1 MYTETSREVTKRDG
15 THVPF
20 DKTKIRNAIKRAAD
34 ECDALSAGSLDNLT
48 NEVVERCNGAEN
60 LTVENIQDMV
70 EETLMAEGL
79 SEIARRYIKYRQNKD
94 IVRASQKTDDE
105 ILALVDCRNEEAN
118 EENSNKNPTL
128 VSTQRDYIAGIVS
141 KDIARRRLLPE
152 DVVKAHDAGLIHVH
166 DMDYTLQRLTNCCL
180 VNLDD
185 MLQNGTMIGGAV
197 IEKPHS
203 FSTACNIACQIALA
217 VSAAQYGGQTWS
229 YTPLAKFVDVS
240 RQAIRKEVYEELEG
254 TGLSI
259 NKLEEIVESR
269 LKKEITRGIQTIQYQ
284 ILTMSSCNG
293 QSPFVST
300 VMYLNEAGDD
310 EQLRHDLAMVI
321 EEVIR
326 QRYQGIKN
334 EKGVW
339 ISPAFPKLLFVTE
352 EDNIHENSK
361 YFYLTQMAAKCSA
374 KRLVPDYISEKKMK
388 EYKIAKGQLPG
399 DGDVVLPMG
408 CVDKNEVIDY
418 KIGDNKFVESFE
430 RAWFRLQG
438 IFPVELQE
446 NDKDFVIYPKNTS
459 IWDNNKK
466 KYVAM
471 NCMIRNHSDEW
482 LRLTFSNG
490 RILDCT
496 PDHPFETT
504 NGEVFAKDLT
514 SDDKILVDKTSS
526 PDANK
531 VTMSQEKA
539 WLLGMLLCDSNYKG
553 HVTTSLG
560 LDETDIA
567 DHYETAMSN
576 VFGVKTT
583 RKTQSR
589 GAKGNYLDISA
600 KPSEGR
606 TVVSIA
612 NELVSLF
619 GAYNKIDRQI
629 PNNIFE
635 SNNDIKLS
643 FLAGMIDADGYV
655 NNNMK
660 LCKVQI
666 GSTNKALA
674 IQQMLL
680 AQSVG
685 MDATIYRN
693 HYSKEHSDRVRYR
706 VEFVPTH
713 ELISKLVSGKKKVNM
728 TNNVRTNASIAESD
742 YCAITNRESYV
753 TVDQFSYD
761 VSTESEHFTVSGLYS
776 HNCRSL
782 LSVDKT
788 RNGWNN
794 LARAKNYDDKPKYYG
809 RFNKAV
815 VTINLPDVGLSA
827 NKNMDKFWS
836 ILDERLELCHKAL
849 LWRYEHLL
857 GTKSN
862 AAPILWQHGALA
874 RFKKGETIDALL
886 EGGYSTISLGYAGI
900 YECVMAMLGVSH
912 TTPEGKKF
920 AIDILKHLNDK
931 CDAWNED
938 CNIGYSLYGSPI
950 ETVTYKF
957 ATALK
962 KRFGIVEGITDHDY
976 VTNSYHVSVRE
987 PIDAFSKLSIEGEFQ
1002 KYSLAGCISYVELP
1016 SMSNNIEAVIKL
1028 IQHIYETCMY
1038 AELNTKS
1045 DYCQACGFD
1054 GEIQIIED
1062 EHGHLDWECPRC
1074 GNRDH
1079 NTLTVCRR
1087 TCGYL
1092 GTQFWNQGRTE
1103 EIRDR
1108 VLHL

>member
-1 MYTETSREVTKRDG
+1 MNTESSRQVVKRDG

-34 ECDALSAGSLDNLT
+34 ECDALSVGSLDNLT
-48 NEVVERCNGAEN
+48 NEVVERCNCAEN

-79 SEIARRYIKYRQNKD
+79 SEIARHYIKYRQNKD

-203 FSTACNIACQIALA
+203 FSTACNIAAQVSLA
-217 VSAAQYGGQTWS
+217 VSACQFGGQTWS

-240 RQAIRKEVYEELEG
+240 RQAIRKEVCKELEG
-254 TGLSI
+254 TGISI
-259 NKLEEIVESR
+259 DKIDEIVEER
-269 LKKEITRGIQTIQYQ
+269 LKKEITRGVQTIQYQ

-334 EKGVW
+334 ENGVW

-352 EDNIHENSK
+352 EDNIYENSK
-361 YFYLTQMAAKCSA
+361 YFYLTQLAAKCSA

-388 EYKIAKGQLPG
+388 EYKIADGLLPG
-399 DGDVVLPMG
+399 EGDVVLPMG
-408 CVDKNEVIDY
+408 
-418 KIGDNKFVESFE
+418 
-430 RAWFRLQG
+430 
-438 IFPVELQE
+438 
-446 NDKDFVIYPKNTS
+446 
-459 IWDNNKK
+459 
-466 KYVAM
+466 
-471 NCMIRNHSDEW
+471 
-482 LRLTFSNG
+482 
-490 RILDCT
+490 
-496 PDHPFETT
+496 
-504 NGEVFAKDLT
+504 
-514 SDDKILVDKTSS
+514 
-526 PDANK
+526 
-531 VTMSQEKA
+531 
-539 WLLGMLLCDSNYKG
+539 
-553 HVTTSLG
+553 
-560 LDETDIA
+560 
-567 DHYETAMSN
+567 
-576 VFGVKTT
+576 
-583 RKTQSR
+583 
-589 GAKGNYLDISA
+589 
-600 KPSEGR
+600 
-606 TVVSIA
+606 
-612 NELVSLF
+612 
-619 GAYNKIDRQI
+619 
-629 PNNIFE
+629 
-635 SNNDIKLS
+635 
-643 FLAGMIDADGYV
+643 
-655 NNNMK
+655 
-660 LCKVQI
+660 
-666 GSTNKALA
+666 
-674 IQQMLL
+674 
-680 AQSVG
+680 
-685 MDATIYRN
+685 
-693 HYSKEHSDRVRYR
+693 
-706 VEFVPTH
+706 
-713 ELISKLVSGKKKVNM
+713 
-728 TNNVRTNASIAESD
+728 
-742 YCAITNRESYV
+742 
-753 TVDQFSYD
+753 
-761 VSTESEHFTVSGLYS
+761 
-776 HNCRSL
+776 CRSL

-794 LARAKNYDDKPKYYG
+794 LARAKNYEGKPKYYG

-827 NKNMDKFWS
+827 NKNMDEFWS

-857 GTKSN
+857 GTKSD

-1054 GEIQIIED
+1054 GEIQIVED

>member
-1 MYTETSREVTKRDG
+1 MNTESSRQVVKRDG

-34 ECDALSAGSLDNLT
+34 ECDALSVGSLDNLT
-48 NEVVERCNGAEN
+48 NEVVERCNCAEN

-70 EETLMAEGL
+70 EDTLMAAGL
-79 SEIARRYIKYRQNKD
+79 SEIARHYIKYRQNKD

-185 MLQNGTMIGGAV
+185 MLQNGTMIGGAA

-259 NKLEEIVESR
+259 DKLEEIVESR

-339 ISPAFPKLLFVTE
+339 ISPAFPKLLFVLE
-352 EDNIHENSK
+352 EDNVHENSK

-399 DGDVVLPMG
+399 EGDVVLPMG
-408 CVDKNEVIDY
+408 C
-418 KIGDNKFVESFE
+418 
-430 RAWFRLQG
+430 
-438 IFPVELQE
+438 
-446 NDKDFVIYPKNTS
+446 
-459 IWDNNKK
+459 
-466 KYVAM
+466 
-471 NCMIRNHSDEW
+471 
-482 LRLTFSNG
+482 
-490 RILDCT
+490 
-496 PDHPFETT
+496 
-504 NGEVFAKDLT
+504 
-514 SDDKILVDKTSS
+514 
-526 PDANK
+526 
-531 VTMSQEKA
+531 
-539 WLLGMLLCDSNYKG
+539 
-553 HVTTSLG
+553 
-560 LDETDIA
+560 
-567 DHYETAMSN
+567 
-576 VFGVKTT
+576 
-583 RKTQSR
+583 
-589 GAKGNYLDISA
+589 
-600 KPSEGR
+600 
-606 TVVSIA
+606 
-612 NELVSLF
+612 
-619 GAYNKIDRQI
+619 
-629 PNNIFE
+629 
-635 SNNDIKLS
+635 
-643 FLAGMIDADGYV
+643 
-655 NNNMK
+655 
-660 LCKVQI
+660 
-666 GSTNKALA
+666 
-674 IQQMLL
+674 
-680 AQSVG
+680 
-685 MDATIYRN
+685 
-693 HYSKEHSDRVRYR
+693 
-706 VEFVPTH
+706 
-713 ELISKLVSGKKKVNM
+713 
-728 TNNVRTNASIAESD
+728 
-742 YCAITNRESYV
+742 
-753 TVDQFSYD
+753 
-761 VSTESEHFTVSGLYS
+761 
-776 HNCRSL
+776 RSL
-782 LSVDKT
+782 LSVDNT

-794 LARAKNYDDKPKYYG
+794 IARAKNYDGKPKYYG
-809 RFNKAV
+809 RFNKGV
-815 VTINLPDVGLSA
+815 CTINLPDVGLSA
-827 NKNMDKFWS
+827 HKDINEFWR
-836 ILDERLELCHKAL
+836 ILDERLGLCHKAL
-849 LWRYEHLL
+849 LWRHKHLMS
-857 GTKSN
+857 TKSDV
-862 AAPILWQHGALA
+862 APILWQHGALA
-874 RFKKGETIDALL
+874 RFNKGEVLDPLL
-886 EGGYSTISLGYAGI
+886 TGGYSTISLGYAGI

-912 TTPEGKKF
+912 TTPEGKQF
-920 AIDILKHLNDK
+920 AIEILKHMNDK
-931 CDAWNED
+931 CDEWNAKD
-938 CNIGYSLYGSPI
+938 DIGAGLYGTPL
-950 ETVTYKF
+950 ETSTYKF

-962 KRFGIVEGITDHDY
+962 KRFGIIEGITDHDY
-976 VTNSYHVSVRE
+976 VTNSYHVVVRE
-987 PIDAFSKLSIEGEFQ
+987 RIDAFSKLSLEGEFQ
-1002 KYSLAGCISYVELP
+1002 KYSLSGCISYVELP
-1016 SMSNNIEAVIKL
+1016 SMSNNVEAVIKL

-1062 EHGHLDWECPRC
+1062 ENGHLDWECPRC

-1079 NTLTVCRR
+1079 NTLTVVRR
-1087 TCGYL
+1087 SCGYL

>member
-1 MYTETSREVTKRDG
+1 MNTESSREVTKRDG
-15 THVPF
+15 THVTF

-34 ECDALSAGSLDNLT
+34 ECDALSVGSLDNLT
-48 NEVVERCNGAEN
+48 NEVVKRCNGAEN

-70 EETLMAEGL
+70 EDTLMAEGL
-79 SEIARRYIKYRQNKD
+79 SEIARHYIKYRQNKE
-94 IVRASQKTDDE
+94 IVRASKKTDDE
-105 ILALVDCRNEEAN
+105 ILSLVECRNEEAN

-203 FSTACNIACQIALA
+203 FSTACNIAAQVSLA
-217 VSAAQYGGQTWS
+217 VSAMQFGGQTWS

-240 RQAIRKEVYEELEG
+240 RQAIRKEVCEELEG
-254 TGLSI
+254 TGISI
-259 NKLEEIVESR
+259 DKIEEIVEER
-269 LKKEITRGIQTIQYQ
+269 LKKEITRGVQTIQYQ

-334 EKGVW
+334 ENGVW

-352 EDNIHENSK
+352 EDNVYENSK
-361 YFYLTQMAAKCSA
+361 YFYLTQLAAKCSA

-388 EYKIAKGQLPG
+388 EYKIADGLLPG

-408 CVDKNEVIDY
+408 
-418 KIGDNKFVESFE
+418 
-430 RAWFRLQG
+430 
-438 IFPVELQE
+438 
-446 NDKDFVIYPKNTS
+446 
-459 IWDNNKK
+459 
-466 KYVAM
+466 
-471 NCMIRNHSDEW
+471 
-482 LRLTFSNG
+482 
-490 RILDCT
+490 
-496 PDHPFETT
+496 
-504 NGEVFAKDLT
+504 
-514 SDDKILVDKTSS
+514 
-526 PDANK
+526 
-531 VTMSQEKA
+531 
-539 WLLGMLLCDSNYKG
+539 
-553 HVTTSLG
+553 
-560 LDETDIA
+560 
-567 DHYETAMSN
+567 
-576 VFGVKTT
+576 
-583 RKTQSR
+583 
-589 GAKGNYLDISA
+589 
-600 KPSEGR
+600 
-606 TVVSIA
+606 
-612 NELVSLF
+612 
-619 GAYNKIDRQI
+619 
-629 PNNIFE
+629 
-635 SNNDIKLS
+635 
-643 FLAGMIDADGYV
+643 
-655 NNNMK
+655 
-660 LCKVQI
+660 
-666 GSTNKALA
+666 
-674 IQQMLL
+674 
-680 AQSVG
+680 
-685 MDATIYRN
+685 
-693 HYSKEHSDRVRYR
+693 
-706 VEFVPTH
+706 
-713 ELISKLVSGKKKVNM
+713 
-728 TNNVRTNASIAESD
+728 
-742 YCAITNRESYV
+742 
-753 TVDQFSYD
+753 
-761 VSTESEHFTVSGLYS
+761 
-776 HNCRSL
+776 CRSL

-794 LARAKNYDDKPKYYG
+794 LARAKNYDGKPKYYG

-827 NKNMDKFWS
+827 NKNMDEFWS

-857 GTKSN
+857 GTKSD

-931 CDAWNED
+931 CDTWNED

-1054 GEIQIIED
+1054 GEIQIVED

-1087 TCGYL
+1087 TCGKGSQYCRN
-1092 GTQFWNQGRTE
+1092 TNQ
-1103 EIRDR
+1103 
-1108 VLHL
+1108 

>member
-1 MYTETSREVTKRDG
+1 MNTESSRQVVKRDG

-34 ECDALSAGSLDNLT
+34 ECDALSVGSLDNLT
-48 NEVVERCNGAEN
+48 NEVVERCNCAEN

-79 SEIARRYIKYRQNKD
+79 AEIARHYIKYRQNKD

-185 MLQNGTMIGGAV
+185 MLQNGTMIGGAA

-259 NKLEEIVESR
+259 DKLEEIVESR

-300 VMYLNEAGDD
+300 VMYLNEAEDD
-310 EQLRHDLAMVI
+310 EQLKHDLAMVI

-339 ISPAFPKLLFVTE
+339 ISPAFPKLIYCLE
-352 EDNIHENSK
+352 EDNVHENSK

-374 KRLVPDYISEKKMK
+374 KRLVPDYVSEKKLK

-399 DGDVVLPMG
+399 TGDAVFPMG
-408 CVDKNEVIDY
+408 CR
-418 KIGDNKFVESFE
+418 SF
-430 RAWFRLQG
+430 
-438 IFPVELQE
+438 
-446 NDKDFVIYPKNTS
+446 
-459 IWDNNKK
+459 
-466 KYVAM
+466 
-471 NCMIRNHSDEW
+471 
-482 LRLTFSNG
+482 
-490 RILDCT
+490 
-496 PDHPFETT
+496 
-504 NGEVFAKDLT
+504 
-514 SDDKILVDKTSS
+514 
-526 PDANK
+526 
-531 VTMSQEKA
+531 
-539 WLLGMLLCDSNYKG
+539 
-553 HVTTSLG
+553 
-560 LDETDIA
+560 
-567 DHYETAMSN
+567 
-576 VFGVKTT
+576 
-583 RKTQSR
+583 
-589 GAKGNYLDISA
+589 
-600 KPSEGR
+600 
-606 TVVSIA
+606 
-612 NELVSLF
+612 
-619 GAYNKIDRQI
+619 
-629 PNNIFE
+629 
-635 SNNDIKLS
+635 
-643 FLAGMIDADGYV
+643 
-655 NNNMK
+655 
-660 LCKVQI
+660 
-666 GSTNKALA
+666 
-674 IQQMLL
+674 
-680 AQSVG
+680 
-685 MDATIYRN
+685 
-693 HYSKEHSDRVRYR
+693 
-706 VEFVPTH
+706 
-713 ELISKLVSGKKKVNM
+713 
-728 TNNVRTNASIAESD
+728 
-742 YCAITNRESYV
+742 
-753 TVDQFSYD
+753 
-761 VSTESEHFTVSGLYS
+761 
-776 HNCRSL
+776 
-782 LSVDKT
+782 LSVDET

-794 LARAKNYDDKPKYYG
+794 IARAKNYDGKPKYYG

-827 NKNMDKFWS
+827 HKDMNEFWR

-849 LWRYEHLL
+849 LWRYKHLL
-857 GTKSN
+857 GTKSD

-874 RFKKGETIDALL
+874 RLNKGETIDALL
-886 EGGYSTISLGYAGI
+886 KDGYSTISLGYAGI

-912 TTPEGKKF
+912 TTPEGKQF
-920 AIDILKHLNDK
+920 AIEILKHLNDK
-931 CDAWNED
+931 CDEWNTE
-938 CNIGYSLYGSPI
+938 CNMGASLYGAPI
-950 ETVTYKF
+950 ESTTYKF
-957 ATALK
+957 AEALK
-962 KRFGIVEGITDHDY
+962 KRFGIIDGITDHDY
-976 VTNSYHVSVRE
+976 VTNSYHISVRE

-1016 SMSNNIEAVIKL
+1016 SMDNNIEAVIKL
-1028 IQHIYETCMY
+1028 IQHIYDNCMY

-1062 EHGHLDWECPRC
+1062 ENGHLDWECPRC

-1079 NTLTVCRR
+1079 NTLTVTRR
-1087 TCGYL
+1087 TCGYI

>member
-1 MYTETSREVTKRDG
+1 MDNELELYVVKRDG
-15 THVPF
+15 KKVPF
-20 DKTKIRNAIKRAAD
+20 DRQKIYNAIAGAARECGSTTDD
-34 ECDALSAGSLDNLT
+34 ELKHLTGQVVNKCLTMSDLS
-48 NEVVERCNGAEN
+48 VEA
-60 LTVENIQDMV
+60 IQDMV
-70 EETLMAEGL
+70 EDALM
-79 SEIARRYIKYRQNKD
+79 SNNYHDIARHYIKYRQNKE
-94 IVRASQKTDDE
+94 IVRASKKTDDE
-105 ILALVDCRNEEAN
+105 ILSLVECRNEEAN

-166 DMDYTLQRLTNCCL
+166 DMDYALQRLHNCDL

-185 MLQNGTMIGGAV
+185 MLQNGTMIGSAV

-217 VSAAQYGGQTWS
+217 VASQSYGGQTWS

-259 NKLEEIVESR
+259 DKLEEIVESQ

-293 QSPFVST
+293 QAPFVST

-339 ISPAFPKLLFVTE
+339 ISPAFPKLLMVLE
-352 EDNIHENSK
+352 EDNVHENSK

-399 DGDVVLPMG
+399 EGDVVLPMG
-408 CVDKNEVIDY
+408 CVDKNEIIDY
-418 KIGDNKFVESFE
+418 KIGDVKYVESFE

-438 IFPVELQE
+438 IFPVELQA
-446 NDKDFVIYPKNTS
+446 NKKDFVIYPKNVS

-466 KYVAM
+466 KYVTM
-471 NCMIRNHSDEW
+471 NCMIRNHNDEW

-496 PDHPFETT
+496 PNHPFETT
-504 NGEVFAKDLT
+504 NGEIFAKDLT
-514 SDDKILVDKTSS
+514 ANDKILVDKNPSS
-526 PDANK
+526 DDQK
-531 VTMSQEKA
+531 VTMSTEKA
-539 WLLGMLLCDSNYKG
+539 WLLGMLICNSNYNG
-553 HVTTSLG
+553 HITTSLG

-567 DHYETAMSN
+567 DYYEVAMTN
-576 VFGVKTT
+576 VFDLKTT
-583 RKTQSR
+583 RKEQLR
-589 GAKGNYLDISA
+589 GVRGNYLDISA
-600 KPSEGR
+600 KPNEGR
-606 TVVSIA
+606 TVVGVA
-612 NELVSLF
+612 NELVGLF
-619 GAYNKIDRQI
+619 GGYKKVDRQI
-629 PNNIFE
+629 PNDIFV

-680 AQSVG
+680 AQAAG
-685 MDATIYRN
+685 IPATIYRN
-693 HYSKEHSDRVRYR
+693 HYNSKHSDRIRYR

-713 ELISKLVSGKKKVNM
+713 ELISKLVSEKKKADM

-782 LSVDKT
+782 LSVDNT

-794 LARAKNYDDKPKYYG
+794 IARAKNYDGKPKYYG
-809 RFNKAV
+809 RL
-815 VTINLPDVGLSA
+815 T
-827 NKNMDKFWS
+827 
-836 ILDERLELCHKAL
+836 LC
-849 LWRYEHLL
+849 
-857 GTKSN
+857 
-862 AAPILWQHGALA
+862 
-874 RFKKGETIDALL
+874 
-886 EGGYSTISLGYAGI
+886 
-900 YECVMAMLGVSH
+900 
-912 TTPEGKKF
+912 
-920 AIDILKHLNDK
+920 
-931 CDAWNED
+931 
-938 CNIGYSLYGSPI
+938 
-950 ETVTYKF
+950 
-957 ATALK
+957 
-962 KRFGIVEGITDHDY
+962 
-976 VTNSYHVSVRE
+976 
-987 PIDAFSKLSIEGEFQ
+987 
-1002 KYSLAGCISYVELP
+1002 
-1016 SMSNNIEAVIKL
+1016 
-1028 IQHIYETCMY
+1028 
-1038 AELNTKS
+1038 
-1045 DYCQACGFD
+1045 
-1054 GEIQIIED
+1054 
-1062 EHGHLDWECPRC
+1062 
-1074 GNRDH
+1074 
-1079 NTLTVCRR
+1079 
-1087 TCGYL
+1087 
-1092 GTQFWNQGRTE
+1092 
-1103 EIRDR
+1103 
-1108 VLHL
+1108 

>member
-1 MYTETSREVTKRDG
+1 MNTESSRQVVKRDG

-34 ECDALSAGSLDNLT
+34 ECDALSVGSLDNLT
-48 NEVVERCNGAEN
+48 NEVVERCNCAEN

-79 SEIARRYIKYRQNKD
+79 SEIARHYIKYRQNKD
-94 IVRASQKTDDE
+94 IVRASQRTDDE

-203 FSTACNIACQIALA
+203 FSTACNIAAQVSLA
-217 VSAAQYGGQTWS
+217 VSACQFGGQTWS

-240 RQAIRKEVYEELEG
+240 RQAIRKEVCKELEG
-254 TGLSI
+254 TGISI
-259 NKLEEIVESR
+259 DKIEEIVEER
-269 LKKEITRGIQTIQYQ
+269 LKKEITRGVQTIQYQ

-334 EKGVW
+334 ENGVW

-352 EDNIHENSK
+352 EDNIYENSK
-361 YFYLTQMAAKCSA
+361 YFYLTQLAAKCSA

-388 EYKIAKGQLPG
+388 EYKIADGLLPG

-408 CVDKNEVIDY
+408 
-418 KIGDNKFVESFE
+418 
-430 RAWFRLQG
+430 
-438 IFPVELQE
+438 
-446 NDKDFVIYPKNTS
+446 
-459 IWDNNKK
+459 
-466 KYVAM
+466 
-471 NCMIRNHSDEW
+471 
-482 LRLTFSNG
+482 
-490 RILDCT
+490 
-496 PDHPFETT
+496 
-504 NGEVFAKDLT
+504 
-514 SDDKILVDKTSS
+514 
-526 PDANK
+526 
-531 VTMSQEKA
+531 
-539 WLLGMLLCDSNYKG
+539 
-553 HVTTSLG
+553 
-560 LDETDIA
+560 
-567 DHYETAMSN
+567 
-576 VFGVKTT
+576 
-583 RKTQSR
+583 
-589 GAKGNYLDISA
+589 
-600 KPSEGR
+600 
-606 TVVSIA
+606 
-612 NELVSLF
+612 
-619 GAYNKIDRQI
+619 
-629 PNNIFE
+629 
-635 SNNDIKLS
+635 
-643 FLAGMIDADGYV
+643 
-655 NNNMK
+655 
-660 LCKVQI
+660 
-666 GSTNKALA
+666 
-674 IQQMLL
+674 
-680 AQSVG
+680 
-685 MDATIYRN
+685 
-693 HYSKEHSDRVRYR
+693 
-706 VEFVPTH
+706 
-713 ELISKLVSGKKKVNM
+713 
-728 TNNVRTNASIAESD
+728 
-742 YCAITNRESYV
+742 
-753 TVDQFSYD
+753 
-761 VSTESEHFTVSGLYS
+761 
-776 HNCRSL
+776 CRSL

-794 LARAKNYDDKPKYYG
+794 LARAKNYDGKPKYYG

-827 NKNMDKFWS
+827 NKNMDEFWS
-836 ILDERLELCHKAL
+836 ILNERLELCHKAL

-857 GTKSN
+857 GTKSD

-962 KRFGIVEGITDHDY
+962 KRFGIVEGITDHNY

>member
-1 MYTETSREVTKRDG
+1 MNTEPSRQVVKRDG

-34 ECDALSAGSLDNLT
+34 ECDTLSAGSLDNLT

-60 LTVENIQDMV
+60 LTVENIQNMV

-79 SEIARRYIKYRQNKD
+79 SEIARHYIKYRQNKD

-203 FSTACNIACQIALA
+203 FSTACNIAAQVSLA
-217 VSAAQYGGQTWS
+217 VSACQFGGQTWS

-240 RQAIRKEVYEELEG
+240 RQAIRKEVCKELEG
-254 TGLSI
+254 TGISI
-259 NKLEEIVESR
+259 DKIDEIVEER
-269 LKKEITRGIQTIQYQ
+269 LKKEITRGVQTIQYQ

-334 EKGVW
+334 ENGVW

-352 EDNIHENSK
+352 EDNIYENSK
-361 YFYLTQMAAKCSA
+361 YFYLTQLAAKCSA

-388 EYKIAKGQLPG
+388 EYKIADGLLPG
-399 DGDVVLPMG
+399 EGDVVLPMG
-408 CVDKNEVIDY
+408 
-418 KIGDNKFVESFE
+418 
-430 RAWFRLQG
+430 
-438 IFPVELQE
+438 
-446 NDKDFVIYPKNTS
+446 
-459 IWDNNKK
+459 
-466 KYVAM
+466 
-471 NCMIRNHSDEW
+471 
-482 LRLTFSNG
+482 
-490 RILDCT
+490 
-496 PDHPFETT
+496 
-504 NGEVFAKDLT
+504 
-514 SDDKILVDKTSS
+514 
-526 PDANK
+526 
-531 VTMSQEKA
+531 
-539 WLLGMLLCDSNYKG
+539 
-553 HVTTSLG
+553 
-560 LDETDIA
+560 
-567 DHYETAMSN
+567 
-576 VFGVKTT
+576 
-583 RKTQSR
+583 
-589 GAKGNYLDISA
+589 
-600 KPSEGR
+600 
-606 TVVSIA
+606 
-612 NELVSLF
+612 
-619 GAYNKIDRQI
+619 
-629 PNNIFE
+629 
-635 SNNDIKLS
+635 
-643 FLAGMIDADGYV
+643 
-655 NNNMK
+655 
-660 LCKVQI
+660 
-666 GSTNKALA
+666 
-674 IQQMLL
+674 
-680 AQSVG
+680 
-685 MDATIYRN
+685 
-693 HYSKEHSDRVRYR
+693 
-706 VEFVPTH
+706 
-713 ELISKLVSGKKKVNM
+713 
-728 TNNVRTNASIAESD
+728 
-742 YCAITNRESYV
+742 
-753 TVDQFSYD
+753 
-761 VSTESEHFTVSGLYS
+761 
-776 HNCRSL
+776 CRSL

-794 LARAKNYDDKPKYYG
+794 LARAKNYDGKPKYYG

-827 NKNMDKFWS
+827 NKNMDEFWS

-857 GTKSN
+857 GTKSD

-1045 DYCQACGFD
+1045 DYCQACGYD
-1054 GEIQIIED
+1054 GEIQIVED
-1062 EHGHLDWECPRC
+1062 EDGHLDWECPRC

>member
-1 MYTETSREVTKRDG
+1 MDNELELYVVKRDG
-15 THVPF
+15 KKVPF
-20 DKTKIRNAIKRAAD
+20 DRQKIYNAIAGAARECGSTTSDELKRLTD
-34 ECDALSAGSLDNLT
+34 QVVTKCQTMSDLS
-48 NEVVERCNGAEN
+48 VEA
-60 LTVENIQDMV
+60 IQDMV
-70 EETLMAEGL
+70 EDTLM
-79 SEIARRYIKYRQNKD
+79 SNNYHDIARHYIKYRQNKE

-105 ILALVDCRNEEAN
+105 ILSLVDCRNEEAN

-203 FSTACNIACQIALA
+203 FSTACNIAAQVSLA
-217 VSAAQYGGQTWS
+217 VSACQFGGQTWS

-240 RQAIRKEVYEELEG
+240 RQAIRKEVCKELEG
-254 TGLSI
+254 TGISI
-259 NKLEEIVESR
+259 DKIDEIVEER
-269 LKKEITRGIQTIQYQ
+269 LKKEITRGVQTIQYQ

-334 EKGVW
+334 ENGVW

-352 EDNIHENSK
+352 EDNIYENSK
-361 YFYLTQMAAKCSA
+361 YFYLTQLAAKCSA

-388 EYKIAKGQLPG
+388 EYKIADGLLPG
-399 DGDVVLPMG
+399 EGDVVLPMG
-408 CVDKNEVIDY
+408 
-418 KIGDNKFVESFE
+418 
-430 RAWFRLQG
+430 
-438 IFPVELQE
+438 
-446 NDKDFVIYPKNTS
+446 
-459 IWDNNKK
+459 
-466 KYVAM
+466 
-471 NCMIRNHSDEW
+471 
-482 LRLTFSNG
+482 
-490 RILDCT
+490 
-496 PDHPFETT
+496 
-504 NGEVFAKDLT
+504 
-514 SDDKILVDKTSS
+514 
-526 PDANK
+526 
-531 VTMSQEKA
+531 
-539 WLLGMLLCDSNYKG
+539 
-553 HVTTSLG
+553 
-560 LDETDIA
+560 
-567 DHYETAMSN
+567 
-576 VFGVKTT
+576 
-583 RKTQSR
+583 
-589 GAKGNYLDISA
+589 
-600 KPSEGR
+600 
-606 TVVSIA
+606 
-612 NELVSLF
+612 
-619 GAYNKIDRQI
+619 
-629 PNNIFE
+629 
-635 SNNDIKLS
+635 
-643 FLAGMIDADGYV
+643 
-655 NNNMK
+655 
-660 LCKVQI
+660 
-666 GSTNKALA
+666 
-674 IQQMLL
+674 
-680 AQSVG
+680 
-685 MDATIYRN
+685 
-693 HYSKEHSDRVRYR
+693 
-706 VEFVPTH
+706 
-713 ELISKLVSGKKKVNM
+713 
-728 TNNVRTNASIAESD
+728 
-742 YCAITNRESYV
+742 
-753 TVDQFSYD
+753 
-761 VSTESEHFTVSGLYS
+761 
-776 HNCRSL
+776 CRSL

-794 LARAKNYDDKPKYYG
+794 LARAKNYDGKPKYYG

-827 NKNMDKFWS
+827 NKNMDEFWS

-857 GTKSN
+857 GTKSD

-931 CDAWNED
+931 CDTWNED

-1087 TCGYL
+1087 TCGKGSQYCRN
-1092 GTQFWNQGRTE
+1092 TNQ
-1103 EIRDR
+1103 
-1108 VLHL
+1108 

>member
-1 MYTETSREVTKRDG
+1 MYTETSRQVVKRDG
-15 THVPF
+15 AHVPF

-34 ECDALSAGSLDNLT
+34 ECDALSVGSLDNLT

-79 SEIARRYIKYRQNKD
+79 SEIARHYIKYRQNKD

-203 FSTACNIACQIALA
+203 FSTACNIAAQVSLA
-217 VSAAQYGGQTWS
+217 VSACQFGGQTWS

-240 RQAIRKEVYEELEG
+240 RQAIRKEVCKELEG
-254 TGLSI
+254 TGISI
-259 NKLEEIVESR
+259 DKIDEIVEER
-269 LKKEITRGIQTIQYQ
+269 LKKEITRGVQTIQYQ

-334 EKGVW
+334 ENGIW

-352 EDNIHENSK
+352 EDNIYENSK
-361 YFYLTQMAAKCSA
+361 YFYLTQLAAKCSA

-388 EYKIAKGQLPG
+388 EYKIADGLLPG
-399 DGDVVLPMG
+399 EGDVVLPMG
-408 CVDKNEVIDY
+408 
-418 KIGDNKFVESFE
+418 
-430 RAWFRLQG
+430 
-438 IFPVELQE
+438 
-446 NDKDFVIYPKNTS
+446 
-459 IWDNNKK
+459 
-466 KYVAM
+466 
-471 NCMIRNHSDEW
+471 
-482 LRLTFSNG
+482 
-490 RILDCT
+490 
-496 PDHPFETT
+496 
-504 NGEVFAKDLT
+504 
-514 SDDKILVDKTSS
+514 
-526 PDANK
+526 
-531 VTMSQEKA
+531 
-539 WLLGMLLCDSNYKG
+539 
-553 HVTTSLG
+553 
-560 LDETDIA
+560 
-567 DHYETAMSN
+567 
-576 VFGVKTT
+576 
-583 RKTQSR
+583 
-589 GAKGNYLDISA
+589 
-600 KPSEGR
+600 
-606 TVVSIA
+606 
-612 NELVSLF
+612 
-619 GAYNKIDRQI
+619 
-629 PNNIFE
+629 
-635 SNNDIKLS
+635 
-643 FLAGMIDADGYV
+643 
-655 NNNMK
+655 
-660 LCKVQI
+660 
-666 GSTNKALA
+666 
-674 IQQMLL
+674 
-680 AQSVG
+680 
-685 MDATIYRN
+685 
-693 HYSKEHSDRVRYR
+693 
-706 VEFVPTH
+706 
-713 ELISKLVSGKKKVNM
+713 
-728 TNNVRTNASIAESD
+728 
-742 YCAITNRESYV
+742 
-753 TVDQFSYD
+753 
-761 VSTESEHFTVSGLYS
+761 
-776 HNCRSL
+776 CRSL

-794 LARAKNYDDKPKYYG
+794 LARAKNYDGKPKYYG

-827 NKNMDKFWS
+827 NKNMVEFWS

-857 GTKSN
+857 GTKSD